1 MTSIEGDDDFVHTV
15 GELLFLVIGSV
26 TIQED
31 TDNKVF
37 RVL

>member
-1 MTSIEGDDDFVHTV
+1 MTNVEGDDDFVHTIE
-15 GELLFLVIGSV
+15 ELLFLVICSV

-37 RVL
+37 RVP